1 MPPSAV
7 RAVLGG
13 AILALL
19 TVSFVHQL
27 GTGLVLALVPIRLA
41 IEGFAAWVAGAMSA
55 AFSIGLLLGCLAAPR
70 LVSRI
75 SGRTAIAICVLVN
88 AICAAA
94 LWLFPG
100 PVAWCIARFAAGAF
114 NAGLWVVIEAWLG
127 ARTPAG
133 RRGTVFGAYML
144 TSRVGFVIAQ
154 AGLAFA
160 DPRVGALFLVATV
173 VYAVS
178 WLPVLATNDASPK
191 IAGSRS
197 MSGLMDIPR
206 LAPAAIVAALVH
218 GLVTT
223 AQPALFPIYGVGLGL
238 GMDRVA
244 LGLAAIQFGG
254 MVLQLPLAMASD
266 RWGRR
271 LVMICA
277 AFGTAVFSVLA
288 IFAPVDAP
296 LLFLVM
302 IAAWGG
308 APAVLYSLAIAH
320 ANDRAG
326 DHQRVAASSTLL
338 LTWGVGATLGPM
350 IASVGMDLLG
360 PDMLFVFTAVL
371 GAALAGFLV
380 WRRLVRL
387 PPDRRKPA
395 AAALGAPPDLGR

>member
-1 MPPSAV
+1 MPSSAV

-13 AILALL
+13 AVLALL

-55 AFSIGLLLGCLAAPR
+55 AFSIGLLLGCLVAPR
-70 LVSRI
+70 VVSRI
-75 SGRTAIAICVLVN
+75 SGWAAIVICVLAN
-88 AICAAA
+88 AVSATA
-94 LWLFPG
+94 LWLFPD
-100 PVAWCIARFAAGAF
+100 PVAWCVARFVAGAF

-127 ARTPAG
+127 ARTSPAK
-133 RRGTVFGAYML
+133 RGAVFGAYML
-144 TSRVGFVIAQ
+144 TSRVGFVLAQ
-154 AGLAFA
+154 AGLAFT
-160 DPRVGALFLVATV
+160 DPGIGALFLAATAF
-173 VYAVS
+173 YAVS
-178 WLPVLATNDASPK
+178 WLPMLATKDASPR
-191 IAGSRS
+191 IAGNRS
-197 MSGLMDIPR
+197 MSGLMEIPR
-206 LAPAAIVAALVH
+206 LAPAAVAASLAH

-271 LVMICA
+271 LVMIWA
-277 AFGTAVFSVLA
+277 AFGTALFSVLA
-288 IFAPVDAP
+288 MFAPVDAP

-338 LTWGVGATLGPM
+338 LIWGIGATLGPM
-350 IASVGMDLLG
+350 IASVGMDFLG
-360 PDMLFVFTAVL
+360 TDVLFAFTAAL

-380 WRRLVRL
+380 WRRLVRQ
-387 PPDRRKPA
+387 PVAHRKPA
-395 AAALGAPPDLGR
+395 AATLGAPPDLGR